1 MDKEELNLVP
11 SEAQLVNLKKYLN
24 YQLSTFLLFALSF
37 FSIILIFIL
46 SALAFLFM
54 PYVIFV
60 LYQNEKY
67 SWIISLIL
75 MVVLPVFL
83 LVFLVEQT
91 YTLMILL
98 LIELA
103 VFYVYCFSLRIAL
116 NGWVK
121 EIFTVKLIEFQR
133 KKRLEQQKDD
143 LF

>member
-1 MDKEELNLVP
+1 MDREELNLVS
-11 SEAQLVNLKKYLN
+11 SEVLLVNLKKYLN

-46 SALAFLFM
+46 SALAILFM
-54 PYVIFV
+54 PYIIFV

-75 MVVLPVFL
+75 MVVLPAAL
-83 LVFLVEQT
+83 LVLLVEQT
-91 YTLMILL
+91 FTMMILL

-103 VFYVYCFSLRIAL
+103 VFYMYCFTLRIAV

-121 EIFTVKLIEFQR
+121 EIFTVKLIEYQR
-133 KKRLEQQKDD
+133 KRRLEQQKDNPI
-143 LF
+143 